1 MNGPKR
7 NPNTPASLQAGG
19 MLGLGA
25 KASGPCR
32 RDDTPSEAVALLMVR
47 TAIWAARHW
56 LDRYAA
62 MTCDPAPGTPEAAD
76 LLQEA
81 DRMVRGGGE
90 H

>member
-1 MNGPKR
+1 MNGPKN
-7 NPNTPASLQAGG
+7 NPNTPACLDADG
-19 MLGLGA
+19 MMGLGA
-25 KASGPCR
+25 TATGPCR
-32 RDDTPSEAVALLMVR
+32 REDTPSEAVALLMVR
-47 TAIWAARHW
+47 AAIWAARHW

-62 MTCDPAPGTPEAAD
+62 MTCNPAPGTPEAAD